1 MADINSPKELPI
13 RLIGAIDP
21 NDLDIIVKKLNELI
35 VTVRTMNIIMYL
47 IWKSYRKGSVIW
59 NENMIVR

>member
-21 NDLDIIVKKLNELI
+21 NDLDIIVNKLNELI
-35 VTVRTMNIIMYL
+35 VTVRTMNINHVSDMEKLQERISDL
-47 IWKSYRKGSVIW
+47 
-59 NENMIVR
+59 E